1 MVSTFTPSKHLEQ
14 PANND
19 DVDTW
24 DVPVN
29 GNMGYI
35 DIALGGSTLL
45 NATALSGNVALAL
58 AEYRPF
64 ALLITGAPT
73 AATNYQVPS
82 GVGGFWSVFNGT
94 TGGKQISVGSAAG
107 GSAINIPVGTSVF
120 ITCDG
125 SVSGM
130 RVANTP
136 VAVAGGSTTQ
146 VQYNSSGIL
155 AGSAGFTFD
164 GTTVAMTGLNVGGDT
179 VLGTGAG
186 STLLLN
192 GTALSAPNGL
202 NINTGALFLTGSQLG
217 VGTTA
222 VGGNT
227 ITAAGLIQSLSGG
240 FKFPDGTTQ
249 ATAAAAG
256 TSPGGATG
264 NVQFNNAGAFAGQ
277 SNFTFNTGTGVLT
290 VPALGITTPLA
301 VTMGGTGVGT
311 STGTGSVVLGTAPT
325 ISNVTLTGTPQGPTA
340 ALGNNSTQLAT
351 TAYVDSTVRQSLHCT
366 PFTANGTFT
375 PTVSGTYKVTRVGGG
390 NGGYGG
396 PNVPPPVNG
405 TYGGGA
411 GATVITL
418 DTLVAGTPY
427 AVTVGAGGAGGG
439 TGGGG
444 GGAGTASTFN
454 GVSAAPGA
462 GVSGGTAVGGLI
474 NIAGGDGNLGGGSS
488 LGGYGNGGNG
498 GASSMGGGG
507 LGGPADP
514 GGAAP
519 GAAGRAYGSGGGGG
533 SAQNSAGGAGAPG
546 IVIIEW
552 VGT

>member
-1 MVSTFTPSKHLEQ
+1 MVSTFTANKHIEQ
-14 PANND
+14 PANNS

-94 TGGKQISVGSAAG
+94 TGGFQISVGSAAG

-125 SVSGM
+125 SSNGM

-164 GTTVAMTGLNVGGDT
+164 GTTVAVTGLNVGGNT
-179 VLGTGAG
+179 VLGVNSG
-186 STLLLN
+186 STVTLN
-192 GTALSAPNGL
+192 GTAVSAPNGL

-256 TSPGGATG
+256 TSPGGASG

-290 VPALGITTPLA
+290 VPALGLTTPLA

-325 ISNVTLTGTPQGPTA
+325 ISNLNLTGTPVGPTA
-340 ALGNNSTQLAT
+340 TAGTNTTQLAT
-351 TAYVDSTVRQSLHCT
+351 TAFVTAAIVPAIALGRQLYTTPGTV
-366 PFTANGTFT
+366 TFT
-375 PTVSGTYKVTRVGGG
+375 PTVTGLHKITLVGPGGRGADGGGG
-390 NGGYGG
+390 NG
-396 PNVPPPVNG
+396 
-405 TYGGGA
+405 A
-411 GATVITL
+411 
-418 DTLVAGTPY
+418 
-427 AVTVGAGGAGGG
+427 
-439 TGGGG
+439 GGGG
-444 GGAGTASTFN
+444 GGTAVLWASLTTGVGISITVGATGAATTYAGASAGAGGAAASTT
-454 GVSAAPGA
+454 PGA
-462 GVSGGTAVGGLI
+462 GGAATGGEINTPGMQGGYPDPS
-474 NIAGGDGNLGGGSS
+474 AGLLWAGSGGGSS
-488 LGGYGNGGNG
+488 M
-498 GASSMGGGG
+498 A
-507 LGGPADP
+507 P
-514 GGAAP
+514 GTPIQVAAP
-519 GAAGRAYGSGGGGG
+519 GIAGVFPGGGG
-533 SAQNSAGGAGAPG
+533 SGCFGIGLGGAGAG
-546 IVIIEW
+546 GMALVEW
-552 VGT
+552 